1 MADNL
6 TIRLSEETKALFNEM
21 AEREEFANKGDFLN
35 RLLTQYHAENIKESV
50 PIMEPAIKATQDL
63 MTRLT
68 EILTGIAG
76 QIVTNNEKHGQ
87 QLEEQRLSFE
97 GTRQLLQQRID
108 NISASLAEAEERSA
122 FLLTERESTD
132 AKVAELLQ
140 QIERL
145 KNAASDKDALIA
157 EYKSKNDSLTG
168 IISEYTETVEKSK
181 AFEELINNLTQTNND
196 LQRQLE
202 RQADTHTSELNNLM
216 LQKDRELLELRQQL
230 QTESE
235 RRQAEH
241 ATTIR
246 ELQVEYANTV
256 KALLSE
262 RAPIQ
267 EPAELTA
274 KSPGKRGPKPKI
286 TTPTK
291 PTKTIDNP

>member
-122 FLLTERESTD
+122 
-132 AKVAELLQ
+132 KQ
-140 QIERL
+140 MG
-145 KNAASDKDALIA
+145 ALI
-157 EYKSKNDSLTG
+157 KL
-168 IISEYTETVEKSK
+168 
-181 AFEELINNLTQTNND
+181 
-196 LQRQLE
+196 
-202 RQADTHTSELNNLM
+202 
-216 LQKDRELLELRQQL
+216 
-230 QTESE
+230 
-235 RRQAEH
+235 
-241 ATTIR
+241 
-246 ELQVEYANTV
+246 
-256 KALLSE
+256 
-262 RAPIQ
+262 
-267 EPAELTA
+267 
-274 KSPGKRGPKPKI
+274 
-286 TTPTK
+286 
-291 PTKTIDNP
+291 